1 MGEQRRSDRRDAAP
15 SYGLRLLQLVVA
27 ALAVVYGASLLPG
40 VRSGA
45 GYVVLLDGWAN
56 NLCIGGVAALA
67 LARAVRTTQDRV
79 AWLCFAAGVTA
90 YLAGNLVYYLHYQG
104 LADIPYPSWA
114 DAGWIG
120 FYPMAYAA
128 VFLMLRAR
136 MPRLSPSMWL
146 DGLVTG
152 LTAAAVAVAFAL
164 GAALRATQ
172 GSVSV
177 VATSFAYP
185 VADLLLLVLIAGALA
200 VIGRGVGATWWW
212 LSGGLALFV
221 LTDTVYAFQVAQGS
235 YVDGGVLDLGWLL
248 AFLCFGVAATRQAS
262 SGRATRTAASSTRL
276 DGLGALVV
284 PGLCALT
291 ALGLLFRGYLHNGD
305 PVAGLLAL
313 GAVLAA
319 LGRTALTFREVQALA
334 ESRRLARTDDLTGL
348 PNRRHFHA
356 CVDHAVAGVTAAAG
370 RGTGAAVLLL
380 DLDRFKEINDS
391 LGHHVGDELLRQI
404 GARLQPVLREG
415 DLLARLGGDEFGVL
429 LHDADGDGATE
440 AAGRLLDALRRPF
453 DLGDLTAPAD
463 DTADGRDTDG
473 LRGLGLHV
481 DASIGIALCPQH
493 AGGAT
498 GLLQHADIAMYR
510 AKAARSGVEI
520 SAGALDGAERQRL
533 ETVEQLRA
541 ALDDD
546 QLVLH
551 YQPKLDLA
559 SGVVSGVEALVR
571 WQHPTRGL
579 LYPDTFL
586 PLAEQSGLMRRLTL
600 TVLQIALHQADAW
613 RRQGRRLS
621 VAVNLSASNLLDAQL
636 PGQVERLLR
645 SLDLP
650 AHLLELEITETVLM
664 ADPVRAHQTLHRLR
678 ALGVRIAVDDYGT
691 GWSSLSYL
699 HDLPVDELK
708 LDRSFVMRS
717 ATDPRSAAIVTSTI
731 GLAHALDLRI
741 VAEGVET
748 AEVLAQLTAAGC
760 DVAQGYHLSRPQ
772 PADRI
777 TAWLDT
783 WLDTWPGAVGPPAPA
798 ADRLPAVPR

>member
-15 SYGLRLLQLVVA
+15 SHGLRLLQLA
-27 ALAVVYGASLLPG
+27 
-40 VRSGA
+40 
-45 GYVVLLDGWAN
+45 
-56 NLCIGGVAALA
+56 VAALA
-67 LARAVRTTQDRV
+67 LVYGTSLLPGMRSGTDYVALLDGWVNNLCIAGIVVLVVVRAVRTAEDRL
-79 AWLCFAAGVTA
+79 AWVWFAAALAA
-90 YLAGNLVYYLHYQG
+90 YLLGNLAYYLHYQE
-104 LADIPYPSWA
+104 LAHIPYPSWA
-114 DAGWIG
+114 DAGWLA
-120 FYPMAYAA
+120 FYPLAYTA

-136 MPRLSPSMWL
+136 MPRLNTSMWL
-146 DGLVTG
+146 DGVVTG

-172 GSVSV
+172 GSLSV
-177 VATSFAYP
+177 VATNFAYP
-185 VADLLLLVLIAGALA
+185 VADLLLLVLIAGALV

-221 LTDTVYAFQVAQGS
+221 LSDSFYAFQIAQGT

-248 AFLCFGVAATRQAS
+248 AFVCFGVAACRPAGGS
-262 SGRATRTAASSTRL
+262 TAARTVSSTRL
-276 DGLGALVV
+276 EGMGALVV

-291 ALGLLFRGYLHNGD
+291 ALGLLFRGYLYEGD
-305 PVAGLLAL
+305 PVVGLLAL

-348 PNRRHFHA
+348 ANRRHFHA
-356 CVDHAVAGVTAAAG
+356 CVDSAVVGVTAAAADG
-370 RGTGAAVLLL
+370 RATGAAVLLL

-429 LHDADGDGATE
+429 LHDADGDGAAE

-559 SGVVSGVEALVR
+559 SGVVTGVEALVR

-586 PLAEQSGLMRRLTL
+586 PLAEQSGLMRRLTR
-600 TVLQIALHQADAW
+600 TVLQIALDQADAW

-636 PGQVERLLR
+636 PGQVDRLLR

-748 AEVLAQLTAAGC
+748 AEALALLTAAGC

-772 PADRI
+772 PADQL
-777 TAWLDT
+777 TA
-783 WLDTWPGAVGPPAPA
+783 WLDTWPGAVGPPPSAP
-798 ADRLPAVPR
+798 DRLPAVPR